1 MNFGPLN
8 RDGGERRLNVAIT
21 RAREELVVY
30 ATLRPEHIDLTR
42 TNAVGVKHLKTFLDY
57 ASRGPVAIAEAL
69 TVQTSDAFD
78 SPFEEQVC
86 DRLRTLGFLVDTQV
100 GTAGYRIDLGVR
112 HPDQPGRYVLA
123 VECDGAHYHSARSAR
138 ERDRLRAQI
147 LEGLGWRIHRVWSTD
162 WWQTPDREIQKIV
175 AAIEKAKLEAASPP
189 VSPPR
194 EAIPIG
200 APAPAEPAPTPVR
213 GPRQVDSRPTSR
225 PTAGPPSEPM
235 QIARGA
241 SPGDTVEVYRIT
253 PVPEGRFSPDDV
265 HDDRHRAELKRVLL
279 GIVEIEAPLSLTV
292 LARRVAPYFAIQRTS
307 SRLEERLRAVLGRAV
322 TIKNEIIWRVDQDP
336 DAYAGVR
343 LAPTEARRE
352 AQEVPLEEVANAAA
366 RVLRANIA
374 LSQDELVKLTAKSL
388 GFPRSS
394 GRVADHL
401 SAAVA
406 LLVKRGRAKRDGD
419 KVVLA

>member
-8 RDGGERRLNVAIT
+8 WDGGERRLNVAIT

-30 ATLRPEHIDLTR
+30 ATIRPEQIDLTR

-57 ASRGPVAIAEAL
+57 ARRGPVAIAEAL
-69 TVQTSDAFD
+69 TLQTSDAFD

-86 DRLRTLGFLVDTQV
+86 DRLRAHGFEVDTQV

-162 WWQTPDREIQKIV
+162 WWQTPEREIQKIV
-175 AAIEKAKLEAASPP
+175 AAIEKAKLEAVSPR

-194 EAIPIG
+194 ETVAIGEP
-200 APAPAEPAPTPVR
+200 PLAESAPTPVR
-213 GPRQVDSRPTSR
+213 SPRRVDSRPTSR
-225 PTAGPPSEPM
+225 PAVGPSFEPM
-235 QIARGA
+235 PIARSA
-241 SPGDTVEVYRIT
+241 SPGDTIEAYRIA
-253 PVPEGRFSPDDV
+253 PVPEGRFSPEDV
-265 HDDRHRAELKRVLL
+265 HDDRHRTELKRMLL
-279 GIVEIEAPLSLTV
+279 GIVDIEAPLSLTV
-292 LARRVAPYFAIQRTS
+292 LARRVAPCFAIQRTS

-322 TIKNEIIWRVDQDP
+322 TITNEIIWRVNQEP
-336 DAYAGVR
+336 GAYTGVR
-343 LAPTEARRE
+343 LAPAEARRE

-374 LSQDELVKLTAKSL
+374 LSQDELTKLTAKSL
-388 GFPRSS
+388 GFPRAS
-394 GRVADHL
+394 GKVADHL